1 MDEEIIYKPRK
12 KYFTPLEESVEDI
25 IIFKPKKYYTP
36 LEEITSKPPSPSKLP
51 IPTFSV
57 SEKKPSPIKSIQ
69 EKVLGVGTYGCTFY
83 PAKSCDPGNKQ
94 LDNKVGK
101 VFYDEE
107 SWDQEKIENE
117 KIRKVD
123 PEGKFTLLSNIP
135 NNSCK
140 INRKLYNLAECKDEM
155 KWGPDQP
162 YYQIIYNMGG
172 KDLESIMKDPKNNLF
187 NHNDSTLKFSYV
199 KYFNSFK
206 PILEGFNREAW
217 KNESIAHTDI
227 KGLNITVKDDGKGN
241 LIDFGLMMPCK
252 QIYSKDAKVDMNGGY
267 MYWPADFNIFFNIMK
282 KFNVLSRRSGLNL
295 LIINNQIRN
304 IINNINTNDDYYV
317 SLIDSLTISPEQFM
331 NYYELIPYGTT
342 LLSAVQ
348 TKVENGEFPL
358 QTFDILAFNSDF
370 HLNELIN
377 AYTNTL
383 YELKEQLLKVK
394 SKDPSITDTTTLNP
408 DFVNDLLAKI
418 FIKKCNNIDIYMLGL
433 AMLAGLVL
441 AYKSGKLPL
450 DNRFNEAIDY
460 ISYLINFNMYQRYSP
475 EQALSDLNEIIES
488 LNKVEDID
496 LSTLRGGGFTR
507 KIKFIHGLNSK
518 KQIKNRKNKSNK
530 NKNQRQTKRKNK
542 YLNKNKRRKTN
553 KK

>member
-12 KYFTPLEESVEDI
+12 KYFTPLEDSVEDI

-36 LEEITSKPPSPSKLP
+36 LEETTLKPPSPSKLP

-57 SEKKPSPIKSIQ
+57 SEKKSSPIKTIP

-83 PAKSCDPGNKQ
+83 PAKSCDSGNKQ

-123 PEGKFTLLSNIP
+123 PEGKFTLISNIP

-140 INRKLYNLAECKDEM
+140 INKNLYNLAECKDDM

-187 NHNDSTLKFSYV
+187 KHNNPALNFSYV
-199 KYFNSFK
+199 KQFNSFK

-252 QIYSKDAKVDMNGGY
+252 EIYSKDAKVDMNGGY
-267 MYWPADFNIFFNIMK
+267 MYWPPDFNIFFNIMK
-282 KFNVLSRRSGLNL
+282 KFNVLSRRVGLNL
-295 LIINNQIRN
+295 LTINNQINN

-317 SLIDSLTISPEQFM
+317 TLIDSINISPDQFM

-377 AYTNTL
+377 AYINTL
-383 YELKEQLLKVK
+383 YGLKETILKVK
-394 SKDPSITDTTTLNP
+394 SKDPSITDTTTLNSE
-408 DFVNDLLAKI
+408 FVNELLSKI
-418 FIKKCNNIDIYMLGL
+418 FIQKCNNIDIYMLGL
-433 AMLAGLVL
+433 TMLAGLVL
-441 AYKSGKLPL
+441 AYKSGKLIL

-475 EQALSDLNEIIES
+475 EKALSDLNEIIES

-530 NKNQRQTKRKNK
+530 NKKQRQTKRKNK
-542 YLNKNKRRKTN
+542 YLNKNKRRKTI